1 MESKAFLT
9 SRKRLYNLI
18 VHYPY
23 FLSKELHIC
32 INADRV
38 ECLGLN
44 PDWNLDSNE
53 LLER

>member
-1 MESKAFLT
+1 MIEIAKCFSKIVLEI
-9 SRKRLYNLI
+9 SRI
-18 VHYPY
+18 EVPE
-23 FLSKELHIC
+23 LSCL
-32 INADRV
+32 NADRV